1 MKTNDILNKV
11 RQYVLSVSIL
21 MLAPLCSCQ
30 KQTIIYYNVS
40 YEDMCNIGKKN
51 ARSFCIILYDSTSF
65 GPDNYM
71 DKYIQSVSKSRNLIA
86 DFVEFRSEKNDWYV
100 KLFRPDILPLTCIF
114 NQQGVL
120 VDLIPGS
127 SMESMKYVSLGI
139 EQGNPTGEFH
149 FNGLYGNEK
158 TDRIMLFRKIIRIKQ
173 SIESGKNVV
182 ESIDSL
188 SGETY
193 PYLLYFKLISQIQQ
207 KDSTGARK
215 TAEALLEYDSAG
227 DLVTYEDELF
237 YAHQILDPGYNSRS
251 APRIRI
257 AKDTILLDSCK
268 IGEAIPVILK
278 VDNTGQH
285 TLEISDIIT
294 SCSCIDL
301 MSDMK
306 EYSIYP
312 EEHAMIGF
320 NFIPDRAGEMQ
331 RDIYITSNAYK
342 KPLSHIAIKAYVT
355 P

>member
-1 MKTNDILNKV
+1 MLIL
-11 RQYVLSVSIL
+11 SIL
-21 MLAPLCSCQ
+21 TSCQ
-30 KQTIIYYNVS
+30 KQTIIYYDVP
-40 YEDMCNIGKKN
+40 YEEMCNIGKAK

-71 DKYIQSVSKSRNLIA
+71 DKYTQAVSESSNLIA

-114 NQQGVL
+114 NRQGIL

-127 SMESMKYVSLGI
+127 SIESMKYVSLGI
-139 EQGNPTGEFH
+139 EQGKSTGEFH
-149 FNGLYGNEK
+149 FNGLYGDEK
-158 TDRIMLFRKIIRIKQ
+158 SNRIMLFRKIIEIKQ
-173 SIESGKNVV
+173 SVESGKNIV

-188 SGETY
+188 SGDTY
-193 PYLLYFKLISQIQQ
+193 PYPLYLKLMSQIQQ

-237 YAHQILDPGYNSRS
+237 YAHQILDPGYNSLS
-251 APRIRI
+251 APRIQI
-257 AKDTILLDSCK
+257 TQDTILLDSCK
-268 IGEAIPVILK
+268 IGEPIPVILK

-285 TLEISDIIT
+285 SLEISDIIT

-301 MSDMK
+301 MSDIK

-320 NFIPDRAGEMQ
+320 NFIPDKAGEMQ
-331 RDIYITSNAYK
+331 RDIYIASNAYK